1 MPRVSAVVTVETNDT
16 RYALL
21 KVGRDGIW
29 GSFLDEELCPGL
41 HAPIGGESRDPFRR
55 LPAQEGCAAPS
66 AHLHLEGRI
75 AEVLLDAAQ
84 RAMDF
89 AKFREDQLV
98 GLFRPMDGGL
108 SAWGGDGVR
117 PSPGQATWRRP
128 SPPCVRFRRNKKRGP
143 ERKVPGPHFEPFRA
157 YCFPANMNATS
168 PKAKTRPSMVTLAS
182 CRRANT
188 L

>member
-108 SAWGGDGVR
+108 SAWGGTEYVLR
-117 PSPGQATWRRP
+117 PDKRRGGGPRRP
-128 SPPCVRFRRNKKRGP
+128 AFASGEIKNGARNGK
-143 ERKVPGPHFEPFRA
+143 FRA
-157 YCFPANMNATS
+157 PILNLSAPIVS
-168 PKAKTRPSMVTLAS
+168 
-182 CRRANT
+182 RRT
-188 L
+188 